1 MTELPFPS
9 GQKPLHPDGWASPR
23 GYSHGVVSAGRQ
35 VMLAGQIGWNPKTS
49 EFASN
54 DIVQQIRQALQ
65 NIVTLL
71 AEAEALPRHLVRL
84 TWYITDREAYLKSQR
99 EIGVAYRETIGT
111 HFPPMAVVVVSALI
125 EARAK
130 VEIEATAI
138 IPE

>member
-1 MTELPFPS
+1 MTELPPPA

-35 VMLAGQIGWNPKTS
+35 VILAGQIGWNPLTS

-54 DIVQQIRQALQ
+54 DLVQQIRQTLE
-65 NIVTLL
+65 NIVALL
-71 AEAEALPRHLVRL
+71 AEAEASPRHLVRL

-99 EIGVAYRETIGT
+99 EIGAVYREIIGT
-111 HFPPMAVVVVSALI
+111 HYPPMTVVVVSSLI
-125 EARAK
+125 EVRAK

>member
-1 MTELPFPS
+1 MTELPPPA

-35 VMLAGQIGWNPKTS
+35 VILAGQIGWNPLTS

-54 DIVQQIRQALQ
+54 DLVQQIRQTLE
-65 NIVTLL
+65 NIVALL
-71 AEAEALPRHLVRL
+71 AEAEASPRHLVRL

-99 EIGVAYRETIGT
+99 EIGAVYREIIGT
-111 HFPPMAVVVVSALI
+111 HYPPMTVVLVSSLI
-125 EARAK
+125 EVRAK

>member
-1 MTELPFPS
+1 MTALPPPA
-9 GQKPLHPDGWASPR
+9 GQNPLHPDGWASPR

-35 VMLAGQIGWNPKTS
+35 VILAGQIGWNPLTS

-54 DIVQQIRQALQ
+54 DLVQQIRQTLE
-65 NIVTLL
+65 NIVALL
-71 AEAEALPRHLVRL
+71 AEAEASPRHLVRL

-99 EIGVAYRETIGT
+99 EIGAVYREIIGT
-111 HFPPMAVVVVSALI
+111 HYPPMTVVVVSSLI
-125 EARAK
+125 EVRAK

>member
-1 MTELPFPS
+1 MTELPPPA

-35 VMLAGQIGWNPKTS
+35 VMLAGQIGWNPLTS

-54 DIVQQIRQALQ
+54 DLVQQIRQTLE
-65 NIVTLL
+65 NIVALL
-71 AEAEALPRHLVRL
+71 AEAEASPQHLVRL

-99 EIGVAYRETIGT
+99 EIGAVYREIIGT
-111 HFPPMAVVVVSALI
+111 HYPPMTAVVVSSLI

-130 VEIEATAI
+130 VEIEATAV

>member
-1 MTELPFPS
+1 MTELPPPA

-23 GYSHGVVSAGRQ
+23 GNSHGVVSAGRQ
-35 VMLAGQIGWNPKTS
+35 VILAGQIGWNPLTS

-54 DIVQQIRQALQ
+54 DLVQQIRQTLE
-65 NIVTLL
+65 NIVALL
-71 AEAEALPRHLVRL
+71 AEAEASPRHLVRL

-99 EIGVAYRETIGT
+99 EIGAVYREIIGT
-111 HFPPMAVVVVSALI
+111 HYPPMTVVVVSSLI
-125 EARAK
+125 EVRAK